1 MSNQTVKRISE
12 CYYSMIIRKCE
23 PRFGGGIELQYSTR
37 KHSIFNVD
45 LTLDHQL
52 MTIEDMIPQ
61 LRDKEY
67 HFTVVPKD
75 IMYMHNGIRYYYVE
89 IQCDD
94 DDRNFLVNAHGSD
107 AERLFKD
114 VSSIRE

>member
-1 MSNQTVKRISE
+1 MKQNITSGINLEDRTQRPSISNI
-12 CYYSMIIRKCE
+12 
-23 PRFGGGIELQYSTR
+23 
-37 KHSIFNVD
+37 D
-45 LTLDHQL
+45 LTRDLQL
-52 MTIEDMIPQ
+52 ITIEDLIPQ

-94 DDRNFLVNAHGSD
+94 RYFMVNAHGSE
-107 AERLFKD
+107 AERLFKA
-114 VSSIRE
+114 VNSITE

>member
-1 MSNQTVKRISE
+1 MEYCTQNRSE
-12 CYYSMIIRKCE
+12 PNI
-23 PRFGGGIELQYSTR
+23 
-37 KHSIFNVD
+37 D
-45 LTLDHQL
+45 LTRDLQL
-52 MTIEDMIPQ
+52 ITIEDLIPQ

-94 DDRNFLVNAHGSD
+94 RNFMVNAYGSE
-107 AERLFKD
+107 AERLFKA
-114 VSSIRE
+114 VNSITE

>member
-1 MSNQTVKRISE
+1 MEYCTQNRSESN
-12 CYYSMIIRKCE
+12 
-23 PRFGGGIELQYSTR
+23 L
-37 KHSIFNVD
+37 D
-45 LTLDHQL
+45 LTRDLQL
-52 MTIEDMIPQ
+52 ITIEDLIPQ

-94 DDRNFLVNAHGSD
+94 GNYMVNAHGSD
-107 AERLFKD
+107 AERLFKA
-114 VSSIRE
+114 VNSNPE